1 MQVQVN
7 FPVFPSIWTLPPTR
21 VTPMIRLT
29 RLNHVPMILNA
40 DLIEHIDMTPDTIVT
55 LTSGQKYTVLETAD
69 EVVEKVIGFRQKL
82 LSPDTARLTAPREHS
97 SESGSR
103 SR

>member
-1 MQVQVN
+1 
-7 FPVFPSIWTLPPTR
+7 
-21 VTPMIRLT
+21 MIRLT

-55 LTSGQKYTVLETAD
+55 L
-69 EVVEKVIGFRQKL
+69 
-82 LSPDTARLTAPREHS
+82 RLTAPREHS
-97 SESGSR
+97 SESESR

>member
-1 MQVQVN
+1 
-7 FPVFPSIWTLPPTR
+7 
-21 VTPMIRLT
+21 MIRLT

-40 DLIEHIDMTPDTIVT
+40 DLIEHIDMTPDTVVT
-55 LTSGQKYTVLETAD
+55 LTSGQKFMVLESAE
-69 EVVEKVIGFRQKL
+69 EVVDRVIVFRQKL
-82 LSPDTARLTAPREHS
+82 LSPDTARLTAAREHG

>member
-1 MQVQVN
+1 
-7 FPVFPSIWTLPPTR
+7 
-21 VTPMIRLT
+21 MIRLT

-55 LTSGQKYTVLETAD
+55 LTSGQKYTVLESAD

-82 LSPDTARLTAPREHS
+82 LSPDTARLTAPREHG
-97 SESGSR
+97 SESESR